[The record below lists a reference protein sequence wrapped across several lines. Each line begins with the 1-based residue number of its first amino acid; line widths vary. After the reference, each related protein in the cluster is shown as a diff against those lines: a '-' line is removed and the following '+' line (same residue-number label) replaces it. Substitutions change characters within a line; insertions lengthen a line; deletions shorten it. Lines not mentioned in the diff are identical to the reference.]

1 MKFGPREKII
11 TAAAVLAAL
20 VIGWYF
26 LFYSKKKSE
35 IQSIRNKITEMSA
48 SINAENIKPE
58 LLDSLKQEIAKLE
71 EKNKKEI
78 SLAVPKDSMEYV
90 IRILREKIKANSL
103 EITDTINP
111 NTEKL
116 FGEVPKDTL
125 ELSTGITP
133 IDIELILKG
142 TFYNLMGFLDS
153 FSSFP
158 FLIRA
163 WEITVD
169 TGDDIYPQ
177 LIIRLKVYI
186 FVSK

>member
-35 IQSIRNKITEMSA
+35 IQSIRNKITEMSV

-78 SLAVPKDSMEYV
+78 SLAVP
-90 IRILREKIKANSL
+90 
-103 EITDTINP
+103 
-111 NTEKL
+111 
-116 FGEVPKDTL
+116 
-125 ELSTGITP
+125 
-133 IDIELILKG
+133 
-142 TFYNLMGFLDS
+142 
-153 FSSFP
+153 
-158 FLIRA
+158 
-163 WEITVD
+163 
-169 TGDDIYPQ
+169 
-177 LIIRLKVYI
+177 
-186 FVSK
+186 